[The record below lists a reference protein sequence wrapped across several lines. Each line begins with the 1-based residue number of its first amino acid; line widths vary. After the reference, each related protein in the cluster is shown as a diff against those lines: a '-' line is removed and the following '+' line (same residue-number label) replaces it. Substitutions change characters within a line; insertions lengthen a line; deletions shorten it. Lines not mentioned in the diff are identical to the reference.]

1 MVPPTRRRLLQVATA
16 VTAGLAGCGG
26 LSGNESSS
34 SRTVSENAGSMIS
47 GENSET
53 DPDTVRIRTD
63 TSTPPIRSAD
73 ADETPT
79 TSDRRKR
86 RSLRPSSI
94 IVDEQSRADELVVTD
109 SADEDSVSSFLSATD
124 FDSETI
130 YVETRSVQECFRL
143 QLCGISWDSGEIRT
157 GYVRQ
162 TRPYDERC
170 SVDKEVFESRLIR
183 IPAALDR
190 EEVNSYGSSMSEGG
204 QCHGDRPGD
213 AEGMGGSDGST
224 ITESEGADGGEKR

>member
-1 MVPPTRRRLLQVATA
+1 
-16 VTAGLAGCGG
+16 
-26 LSGNESSS
+26 
-34 SRTVSENAGSMIS
+34 MIS

-53 DPDTVRIRTD
+53 DPDTVLLRTD
-63 TSTPPIRSAD
+63 ASTPPIRWDD
-73 ADETPT
+73 ADGASTEP
-79 TSDRRKR
+79 DRRER
-86 RSLRPSSI
+86 RLPRPSYV
-94 IVDEQSRADELVVTD
+94 IVDEQSRTEELVVAD
-109 SADEDSVSSFLSATD
+109 SADENSVSSFLSATD
-124 FDSETI
+124 FDSETVYI
-130 YVETRSVQECFRL
+130 ETRSVQECFRL

-224 ITESEGADGGEKR
+224 TTESEGADGGEKR